1 MKIIKV
7 RPGKHVYIGLEGEH
21 NARQIR
27 FDLSD
32 WLRTYGDG
40 TAQLIYQ
47 RPGDTAPYP
56 VTLEREGSFALW
68 TVTSTDTAQAGRDG
82 RAELRYYVGDVL
94 AKSEIYFISVG
105 RALTAPGE
113 VPEPPGKSWLD
124 QALEAARRVEQAAGG
139 VVPDYVKEEAD
150 RVAAAILALQNEHTF
165 TFACVSDTHV
175 NCGLS
180 YAAQTRE
187 SAAHAAMAVKQVA
200 AQVGLDFVVNL
211 GDNLWGANSDVAQ
224 AKQEN
229 LVVNQVLYDAFR
241 SHPNFRLV
249 GNHDANRWN
258 ACIPTAA
265 VYAMNGRYN
274 QYDSTGATRMRG
286 YGYRDFAQHKLRV
299 IALNTSDYLNNKGGY
314 ALSEEQKLWLM
325 ESLDLSDKSDAEQWQ
340 ILLLS
345 HFPLDFPSSDYQTHT
360 DVPAILTA
368 YQQGKT
374 VTIAAG
380 GYDYFGKNKARI
392 IADIHG
398 HLHNFSRGAMA
409 DSGVIRVCTPNT
421 CFYNSGS
428 SGIEADERYR
438 PNEVINKTAGTAQD
452 TTVTFYTVDME
463 KMVIYST
470 NYGAGYD
477 REISY
482 AGTAPKQ
489 ACWITSV
496 LSHVSSSSGT
506 AAVLEGEAYRTV
518 LSADSGY
525 TLEGAEITVTMGG
538 TDVTAAVYADGVIH
552 IPAVTGAVNIA
563 ASAAKEGEFRQV
575 VEDLAGAVRQAF
587 YLKNGAFDVQ
597 SDNQKLILGCSTE
610 NGHGWE
616 TRESTTVYLIPVPA
630 RSSAVTVA
638 TTDSRWTKMGIALIT
653 EENGVYISVNPGW
666 LELGSYTFAPG
677 SAEYMAINL
686 LAQENAPWGYDTKA
700 NVQLTFT

>member
-150 RVAAAILALQNEHTF
+150 RVAAAVLALQNEHTF

-187 SAAHAAMAVKQVA
+187 SAAHAAMAVKRVA

-286 YGYRDFAQHKLRV
+286 YGYRDFTQHKLRV

-380 GYDYFGKNKARI
+380 SYDYFGKNKARI

-421 CFYNSGS
+421 CFYNTGS
-428 SGIEADERYR
+428 SGTEADERYQ
-438 PNEVINKTAGTAQD
+438 PNEIINKTAGTAQD

-477 REISY
+477 REIEY
-482 AGTAPKQ
+482 AAEGSK
-489 ACWITSV
+489 
-496 LSHVSSSSGT
+496 VSEP
-506 AAVLEGEAYRTV
+506 V
-518 LSADSGY
+518 D
-525 TLEGAEITVTMGG
+525 
-538 TDVTAAVYADGVIH
+538 
-552 IPAVTGAVNIA
+552 
-563 ASAAKEGEFRQV
+563 
-575 VEDLAGAVRQAF
+575 DLAGAVRQAF

-630 RSSAVTVA
+630 RASTVTVES
-638 TTDSRWTKMGIALIT
+638 TDSRWTKMGIALIT
-653 EENGVYISVNPGW
+653 EENGVYTSVNPGW